1 MSKSPDPVTL
11 RSVLNDDQQHFRAWY
26 ENDRK
31 GLEQFF
37 GMELPTEEEY
47 VIQLNRLFGQMQ
59 QYTARMLIAEIRD
72 TPIGIM
78 LVNDLGPELEA
89 GRVHIYLTPKK
100 RRYALRTIQAG
111 IAEAKKMGVQLLVQ
125 TVRSDNA
132 SAIKLTKK
140 VGFVPSPVMT
150 FVKELR

>member
-11 RSVLNDDQQHFRAWY
+11 RSVLNDDQEHFRAWY

-37 GMELPTEEEY
+37 GVELPTEEDY
-47 VIQLNRLFGQMQ
+47 ILQLNRLFGQMQ
-59 QYTARMLIAEIRD
+59 QYTARMLMAEIRD
-72 TPIGIM
+72 EPIGIM
-78 LVNDLGPELEA
+78 LVSELGPKLDA
-89 GRVHIYLTPKK
+89 GRVHIYITPKK

-125 TVRSDNA
+125 TVHSDNTA
-132 SAIKLTKK
+132 AITSGGIAFSSLL
-140 VGFVPSPVMT
+140 F
-150 FVKELR
+150 

>member
-11 RSVLNDDQQHFRAWY
+11 RSLINDDDQHFRAWY

-37 GMELPTEEEY
+37 GVELPTEEDY
-47 VIQLNRLFGQMQ
+47 IFQLNRLFGKMQ
-59 QYTARMLIAEIRD
+59 QYTARMLMAEIRD
-72 TPIGIM
+72 EPIGIM
-78 LVNDLGPELEA
+78 LVSELGPKLDA
-89 GRVHIYLTPKK
+89 GRVHIYITPKK

-125 TVRSDNA
+125 TVHSDNTA
-132 SAIKLTKK
+132 AIKLTKK

>member
-1 MSKSPDPVTL
+1 MSKSPDPVTF

-26 ENDRK
+26 ESDRK
-31 GLEQFF
+31 GLEEFF
-37 GMELPTEEEY
+37 GVELPTEEEY
-47 VIQLNRLFGQMQ
+47 AIQLSNLFGQMQ

-72 TPIGIM
+72 APIGIV
-78 LVNDLGPELEA
+78 LVNNLGPELEA

-111 IAEAKKMGVQLLVQ
+111 IAEAKKMGIQLLVQ
-125 TVRSDNA
+125 TVRSTNV
-132 SAIKLTKK
+132 SAIKLSEK

-150 FVKELR
+150 FVKELH

>member
-11 RSVLNDDQQHFRAWY
+11 RSVLNDDQEHFRAWY

-37 GMELPTEEEY
+37 GVELPTEEDY
-47 VIQLNRLFGQMQ
+47 ILQLNRLFGKMQ
-59 QYTARMLIAEIRD
+59 QYTARMLMAEIRD
-72 TPIGIM
+72 EPIGIM
-78 LVNDLGPELEA
+78 LVSELGPKLDA
-89 GRVHIYLTPKK
+89 GRVHIYITPKK

-125 TVRSDNA
+125 TVHSDNTA
-132 SAIKLTKK
+132 AIKLTKK

>member
-59 QYTARMLIAEIRD
+59 QYTARMLMAEIRD
-72 TPIGIM
+72 EPIGIM
-78 LVNDLGPELEA
+78 LVSELGPERHRAELSARAVVSERVGCCTKDGTP
-89 GRVHIYLTPKK
+89 GRARAVAEPA
-100 RRYALRTIQAG
+100 RRGGAPDERT
-111 IAEAKKMGVQLLVQ
+111 GVPHRVVQ
-125 TVRSDNA
+125 QPVR
-132 SAIKLTKK
+132 
-140 VGFVPSPVMT
+140 
-150 FVKELR
+150 